1 MSLNTKDLVTF
12 ASRLVNKRHLGT
24 SKERMEQVTQNTIDI
39 EKVLKS
45 KMGPKARFV
54 PKPLTNWLKH
64 IIHQDEVNKYLY
76 EKRFTM
82 ATELRPSQSL
92 HSRASSTARQEEG

>member
-1 MSLNTKDLVTF
+1 MSLNTKEVGTV

-64 IIHQDEVNKYLY
+64 IIHQDEVNKYLWESRHLSGTDWLEECVRY
-76 EKRFTM
+76 LDMTL
-82 ATELRPSQSL
+82 ELVG
-92 HSRASSTARQEEG
+92 E